1 MSRALGIKTRRAANE
16 PSFEWSRD
24 LLEGAPGPDQEIHVG
39 GCPLPPHSSAIS
51 KLIKRAQSVTRPS
64 FQPQTAFSGEPD

>member
-24 LLEGAPGPDQEIHVG
+24 LLEFAPGPDQEFHAG
-39 GCPLPPHSSAIS
+39 GCPLPPAQQRDLEVDKAS
-51 KLIKRAQSVTRPS
+51 KSVTRPS
-64 FQPQTAFSGEPD
+64 FQSLTAFSGEPD